1 MQQFQYLKPKT
12 LNEALRLVDK
22 YRKDA
27 RILAGGTDVIVA
39 LKGNAI
45 HCKYLIDIKGIKG
58 LKGISYSNKT
68 GLSIGAAVI
77 LNDIIESDKIKPSQQ
92 ILVDAAKTL
101 ANVLIRNRATL
112 VGNICNSSP
121 GGDMLPASLL
131 LEGRVCISSVEENR
145 EINLKDFFTGVKKNV
160 LKENEIVTKV
170 IYPPIQGKGIFM
182 KKSRIKGHDLS
193 QISVAGYL
201 KEDGTLKFSL
211 GAASPIP
218 VLVEDFENYKN
229 ECIKDYR
236 ETIADKVISKIN
248 PISDVRATKE
258 YRLAMARYLTCEI
271 AKKLG
276 EGK

>member
-1 MQQFQYLKPKT
+1 LQQFQYLRPKT
-12 LNEALRLVDK
+12 LEKALKLIDK

-27 RILAGGTDVIVA
+27 KILAGGTDVIVA
-39 LKGNAI
+39 LKCNSM
-45 HCKYLIDIKGIKG
+45 HCKYLIDIKDIKE
-58 LKGISYSNKT
+58 LKGISYNDEI

-77 LNDIIESDKIKPSQQ
+77 LNDIIESYKIKPNQQ
-92 ILVDAAKTL
+92 ILIDAAKTL

-131 LEGRVCISSVEENR
+131 LEGRICVSSVEGNR
-145 EINLKDFFTGVKKNV
+145 EIDLKDFFTGVKKNV
-160 LKENEIVTKV
+160 LQENEIVTKV

-201 KEDGTLKFSL
+201 KKDGTLKFSL
-211 GAASPIP
+211 GAAAPTPI
-218 VLVEDFENYKN
+218 LIEDFENYKN
-229 ECIKDYR
+229 KQIKDYA
-236 ETIADKVISKIN
+236 EIIADKVITKIN

-276 EGK
+276 EEK

>member
-12 LNEALRLVDK
+12 LDEALELIDK
-22 YRKDA
+22 YKKDA
-27 RILAGGTDVIVA
+27 KILAGGTDLVVA
-39 LKGNAI
+39 LKGNSI
-45 HCKYLIDIKGIKG
+45 HCKYLIDIKGIKE
-58 LKGISYSNKT
+58 LNGISYSDEM

-77 LNDIIESDKIKPSQQ
+77 LSDIIESDKVKPSQQ
-92 ILVDAAKTL
+92 ILVDAARTL

-131 LEGRVCISSVEENR
+131 LEGRVCISSVDGNR
-145 EINLKDFFTGVKKNV
+145 EVNLKEFFIGVKKNV

-170 IYPPIQGKGIFM
+170 IYPPIKGHGIFI

-193 QISVAGYL
+193 QICVAGYL

-211 GAASPIP
+211 GAVAPTP
-218 VLVEDFENYKN
+218 VLVDDFENYKN
-229 ECIKDYR
+229 KQLAEYS
-236 ETIADKVISKIN
+236 EVIADKVRSKIN

-258 YRLAMARYLTCEI
+258 YRLAMARYLTCKI
-271 AKKLG
+271 AKELG
-276 EGK
+276 GKE

>member
-1 MQQFQYLKPKT
+1 LQQFQYLKPKT
-12 LNEALRLVDK
+12 LDKALKLIDK

-27 RILAGGTDVIVA
+27 KILAGGTDVIVA
-39 LKGNAI
+39 LKGNGI
-45 HCKYLIDIKGIKG
+45 HCKYLIDIKEIKE
-58 LKGISYSNKT
+58 LKGISYSDES

-77 LNDIIESDKIKPSQQ
+77 LNDIIESDKVKPSQQ
-92 ILVDAAKTL
+92 ILVNAAKTL

-131 LEGRVCISSVEENR
+131 LEGRVWVASVDGNR
-145 EINLKDFFTGVKKNV
+145 EIKLKDFFIGVKKNL

-170 IYPPIQGKGIFM
+170 IYPPIQGQGIFI

-201 KEDGTLKFSL
+201 KEDGSLKFSL
-211 GAASPIP
+211 GAAAPTPI
-218 VLVEDFENYKN
+218 LVDDFENYKN
-229 ECIKDYR
+229 RQIAEHR
-236 ETIADKVISKIN
+236 EIIADKVMSKIN
-248 PISDVRATKE
+248 PIADVRATKE